1 VRFLADESC
10 DFAAV
15 RALRVASHDVL
26 TVAEAAPSAE
36 DEVVVGL
43 ALREQRGR
51 ARISGGISEAER

>member
-1 VRFLADESC
+1 
-10 DFAAV
+10 
-15 RALRVASHDVL
+15 VL